1 MISNCR
7 LFINYE
13 CPLLGMG
20 VSSPLFSEDCGP
32 ASFLESSSI
41 HSSRDQQGER
51 GRGRGREGG
60 REGEREG
67 NREGNIHIDN
77 VYSALNDHL
86 DFSPKKMNNSNQHQN
101 QNQNQNQ
108 FNGSNNYMSNVQQ
121 KQKVPPS
128 QNKSEIS
135 RDDYNNMQYGQHV
148 PDRPYGLLGSTDA
161 GIIAENERLK
171 SVIREVTDVSHVTI
185 SIFNLI
191 SHEIQH
197 GIFSFFSDVTNSIFT
212 LVIIFSF
219 PYLLLFLIFISSSTS
234 PQETFC

>member
-1 MISNCR
+1 
-7 LFINYE
+7 
-13 CPLLGMG
+13 MG

-51 GRGRGREGG
+51 GRGRGREG
-60 REGEREG
+60 EREG
-67 NREGNIHIDN
+67 TREGNIPIDN
-77 VYSALNDHL
+77 VYSTLNDHL
-86 DFSPKKMNNSNQHQN
+86 DFSPKKMNTSNQHRNQNQYQN
-101 QNQNQNQ
+101 QNQNQNE

-121 KQKVPPS
+121 KQRVPPS

-148 PDRPYGLLGSTDA
+148 PDRPYGLLGSTDG

-185 SIFNLI
+185 QSYFSSDSTWNFFIF
-191 SHEIQH
+191 Q
-197 GIFSFFSDVTNSIFT
+197 
-212 LVIIFSF
+212 
-219 PYLLLFLIFISSSTS
+219 
-234 PQETFC
+234 

>member
-1 MISNCR
+1 M
-7 LFINYE
+7 
-13 CPLLGMG
+13 
-20 VSSPLFSEDCGP
+20 
-32 ASFLESSSI
+32 
-41 HSSRDQQGER
+41 
-51 GRGRGREGG
+51 
-60 REGEREG
+60 
-67 NREGNIHIDN
+67 
-77 VYSALNDHL
+77 YSALNDHL

-101 QNQNQNQ
+101 QYQNQNQNQ

-171 SVIREVTDVSHVTI
+171 SVIREVTAVNHVTI

-197 GIFSFFSDVTNSIFT
+197 GIFSFFIDMTT
-212 LVIIFSF
+212 R
-219 PYLLLFLIFISSSTS
+219 FLILLSSFHFHIYFYFLNS
-234 PQETFC
+234 

>member
-13 CPLLGMG
+13 CPLLGLG

-51 GRGRGREGG
+51 GRGRGREG
-60 REGEREG
+60 E
-67 NREGNIHIDN
+67 REGNIHIDN

-101 QNQNQNQ
+101 QYQNQNQNQ

-121 KQKVPPS
+121 KQRVPPS

-171 SVIREVTDVSHVTI
+171 SVIREVTDVNHVTI
-185 SIFNLI
+185 SIFNLF

-197 GIFSFFSDVTNSIFT
+197 RIFQFFSDVTTSIFT

-219 PYLLLFLIFISSSTS
+219 PYLLLFLIFIPFFSS
-234 PQETFC
+234 PQ